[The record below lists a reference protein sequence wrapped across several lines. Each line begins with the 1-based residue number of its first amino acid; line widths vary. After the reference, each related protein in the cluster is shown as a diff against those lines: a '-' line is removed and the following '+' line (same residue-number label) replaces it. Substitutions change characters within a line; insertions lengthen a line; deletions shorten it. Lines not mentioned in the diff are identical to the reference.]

1 MTKQA
6 LVLTGGSVRGAFQA
20 GAVRRLFENGYQ
32 PEIIRGISAGA
43 LNAAYITNQIGIYRN
58 LTDKWHSNMSR
69 KAYKDTGRFLTEM
82 WEKNITSYKSI
93 IEKQYLKGAIS
104 AIFGNFSGFA
114 NNDPLKKL
122 LNSLIKDR
130 YLKDS
135 GIDLSI
141 GIVDIKS
148 GEMEYINQN
157 NPDILKYV
165 IASSAIPI
173 VMPISKIN
181 GNSFCDG
188 GVRDSAPL
196 RSAIDAG
203 AEEITIISCAPLDM
217 IYKDIDTGNILDVTE
232 RVLSIVMNES
242 LINDIN
248 NVKRV
253 NESKKRFEKAFGK
266 NSNHSFSSKRD
277 IKITLI
283 APDKSI
289 PVKLTKFDRKDIS
302 DMINLG
308 YNTASKYK

>member
-135 GIDLSI
+135 GIDLSV

-148 GEMEYINQN
+148 GEMEYVKQD

-165 IASSAIPI
+165 IASSAIPFI
-173 VMPISKIN
+173 MPISNIN

-188 GVRDSAPL
+188 GIRDSAPL
-196 RSAIDAG
+196 KSAIKAG
-203 AEEITIISCAPLDM
+203 AEEIIVVSCAPINM
-217 IYKDIDTGNILDVTE
+217 SYKNIDTGSILDVSE
-232 RVLSIVMNES
+232 RILSIIMNETLKNDLNSIEFINS
-242 LINDIN
+242 LIRRGVDTGG
-248 NVKRV
+248 
-253 NESKKRFEKAFGK
+253 KKL
-266 NSNHSFSSKRD
+266 
-277 IKITLI
+277 IKVSVIH
-283 APDKSI
+283 PKESI